1 MKDNETILII
11 DDEACILELGHQ
23 FLQRSGYTVITAG
36 NCEEGMARFLK
47 FDVDLIILDL
57 GMPKIDGM
65 QCMQEL
71 LTADHNAKI
80 IMVSG
85 DLFDGRVH
93 EALKIGAKAFLAKPY
108 SLTEL
113 QETIRE
119 VLDQC
124 REEKTV

>member
-11 DDEACILELGHQ
+11 DDEAYILELGHQ
-23 FLQRSGYTVITAG
+23 FLQRSGYT
-36 NCEEGMARFLK
+36 
-47 FDVDLIILDL
+47 DL